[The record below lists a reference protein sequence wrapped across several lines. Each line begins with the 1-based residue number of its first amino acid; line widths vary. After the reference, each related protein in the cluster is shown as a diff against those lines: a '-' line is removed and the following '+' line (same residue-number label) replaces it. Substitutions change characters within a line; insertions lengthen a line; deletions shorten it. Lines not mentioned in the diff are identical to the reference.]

1 MNDPVIEIFGKTL
14 EKTHIWLLDLMREL
28 GWEDEHKAYTALRS
42 VLHALRDRLSVAEAA
57 HLAAQLP
64 MLVRGCY
71 YEGWN
76 PSGKPVKERHQDEFL
91 AHVKSAFRNSEGI
104 DAEKVARAVFNVLAR
119 HISDGEI
126 DDVKN
131 ILPEELRRLWR

>member
-1 MNDPVIEIFGKTL
+1 MNDPVMEVFGKTL

-28 GWEDEHKAYTALRS
+28 NWEDEHKAYTALRS

-76 PSGKPVKERHQDEFL
+76 PSGKPVKERHKEEFL
-91 AHVKSAFRNSEGI
+91 AHIKSAFRNSEGI
-104 DAEKVARAVFNVLAR
+104 DAEKVARAVFRVLAK

-126 DDVKN
+126 DDAKN
-131 ILPEELRRLWR
+131 ILPEDLRRLWS

>member
-1 MNDPVIEIFGKTL
+1 MNANVNTLFSKTL
-14 EKTHIWLLDLMREL
+14 EKTHIWLTDLMREL

-91 AHVKSAFRNSEGI
+91 AHVKSAFRNSEGV

-131 ILPEELRRLWR
+131 ILPEELRRLWS